1 MEFCKHKNTPE
12 GVRLWQNR
20 KKDDLGQKGGEKIM
34 FESLQ
39 LVNSIAEAMKLAEGK
54 EEIKNSLTDAMK
66 LAVKELE
73 AGIQK

>member
-1 MEFCKHKNTPE
+1 
-12 GVRLWQNR
+12 
-20 KKDDLGQKGGEKIM
+20 M

-54 EEIKNSLTDAMK
+54 EEIKNSLTEAMK